1 MVEWG
6 KYGTSDSSIP
16 IRVMVVASKLEIVVT
31 VVVMVVVISS
41 GVVSIVVSVV
51 PDPSNVV

>member
-16 IRVMVVASKLEIVVT
+16 IRVMVVASKLEIVFI
-31 VVVMVVVISS
+31 VVVISS
-41 GVVSIVVSVV
+41 VVLSIVVSVV